1 MAKRFHELSTRT
13 QTAIF
18 VLLCVLTLMAA
29 WQILIGPEQAELTA
43 RRSKL
48 AAVESDVKRAQ
59 MTAARLPLVEKEV
72 RDLEASLHATTAVLP
87 DEKDPQDV
95 LRALHQLASESS
107 LAIATFTPKPVVTK
121 AQYSEWPIELGLVGG
136 YHDLGRFF
144 DRVSAMARLI
154 SVSDLN
160 IKTKTSPTA
169 RGTVTA
175 TCMATT
181 FVFKKDAPPP
191 PADVKKTGGR
201 Q

>member
-1 MAKRFHELSTRT
+1 MAKRFHELSPKA
-13 QTAIF
+13 QTAVF
-18 VLLCVLTLMAA
+18 VLLCLLTVIGA
-29 WQILIGPEQAELTA
+29 WQVLIGPEQAELTA
-43 RRSKL
+43 RKSKL
-48 AAVESDVKRAQ
+48 ASVEAEVKRAQ
-59 MTAARLPLVEKEV
+59 ATAARLPLVEKEV

-160 IKTKTSPTA
+160 IKTKSNPAA

-175 TCMATT
+175 SCLATT
-181 FVFKKDAPPP
+181 FVFKKDAPLP
-191 PADVKKTGGR
+191 PADVKKTGG
-201 Q
+201 QQ